1 MTQNHT
7 HLIHLCKAGKW
18 NALIKVIRS
27 TPRAVLQELTFSSGL
42 NLFAIAVSTSA
53 PEEVVRELLTLC
65 PQSTVEVDLYGATPL
80 HLACLNGT
88 TPEVVSMICQHDNGQ
103 SARILDKDDSTPLH
117 NAVEYGC
124 MVIKKRHGKKTF
136 ADVESKS
143 KTSSMPSSSENSIQ
157 TEHEEYMSIIKILC
171 NAYPGQ
177 VHTATKGAKDTPL
190 DIPHV
195 VLLHNNIPREGRNRI
210 LEIYS
215 VLQEI
220 SVQFWRSKKRQWEL
234 EGHSVLIDSQET
246 SSLSQRVIPSLA
258 DSSLTSAS
266 LNEEMGPNQK

>member
-1 MTQNHT
+1 MTITVFKKNHT

-42 NLFAIAVSTSA
+42 NLFAIAVSANA

-65 PQSTVEVDLYGATPL
+65 PESTVEVDQYGATPL

-143 KTSSMPSSSENSIQ
+143 KTSSMPSTSENSILS
-157 TEHEEYMSIIKILC
+157 EHREYLTIIKILC
-171 NAYPGQ
+171 DVHPGQ
-177 VHTATKGAKDTPL
+177 VHVATKNAQDTPL

-195 VLLHNNIPREGRNRI
+195 VLLCNDVSREGHERI
-210 LEIYS
+210 CEIYS
-215 VLQEI
+215 VLRETSI
-220 SVQFWRSKKRQWEL
+220 KIWREKKRHCETA
-234 EGHSVLIDSQET
+234 GQEFASSNAPPT
-246 SSLSQRVIPSLA
+246 SSSEFLAPSLA
-258 DSSLTSAS
+258 DSSLTSGG
-266 LNEEMGPNQK
+266 LE